1 VSGGHHPRNTR
12 PMQMSLRCGAKT
24 RSGGPCRSPAVSG
37 KKRCRMHGGAPGSG
51 APKQN
56 QNALKHGLFTQQAIE
71 EREHT
76 AVAAAA
82 ERYRVNAQCN

>member
-1 VSGGHHPRNTR
+1 LRSRTPGPPPFSSINSTPGGFQDWPRL
-12 PMQMSLRCGAKT
+12 SIDV
-24 RSGGPCRSPAVSG
+24 PAVSG

-71 EREHT
+71 EREHVQ
-76 AVAAAA
+76 ALLRQSRKLLQDI
-82 ERYRVNAQCN
+82 E